1 MEKGLGEME
10 NQELSLVEVTKENF
24 DEVCKLSLTLTPNQR
39 KCVADNS
46 ISISEAHLYTNT
58 WYRAIVLDNVA
69 IGFVMVIKD
78 FQAKTV
84 EDNPSLVLWRFMIG
98 EPWQNKGYGKQVLDI
113 LIDQYR
119 REGIRTIYT
128 SCHREE
134 NGPYGFYKNYG
145 FVDMEYMVEGEEVL
159 KLVL

>member
-1 MEKGLGEME
+1 MET
-10 NQELSLVEVTKENF
+10 NHVSLVEVTKENF
-24 DEVCKLSLTLTPNQR
+24 DEVCKLSLTLTPDQR

-46 ISISEAHLYTNT
+46 ISIGEAHLYTNT
-58 WYRAIVLDNVA
+58 WYRAIALDNVP

-84 EDNPSLVLWRFMIG
+84 EDNPSHILWRFMIG
-98 EPWQNKGYGKQVLDI
+98 EPWQKKGYGKQVLDI

-128 SCHREE
+128 SCHIEE
-134 NGPYGFYKNYG
+134 YGPYGFYRKYG
-145 FVDMEYMVEGEEVL
+145 FVDLEYMVESEEVL
-159 KLVL
+159 KIVL